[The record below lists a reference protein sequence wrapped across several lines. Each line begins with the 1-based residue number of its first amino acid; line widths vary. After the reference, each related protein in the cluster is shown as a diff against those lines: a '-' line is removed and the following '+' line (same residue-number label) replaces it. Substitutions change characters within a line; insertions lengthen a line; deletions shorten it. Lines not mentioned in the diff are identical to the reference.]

1 VALVDGKVV
10 KELLEPVI
18 GKAGQVR
25 LVLAGLSSRWAV
37 NDDKHPLVGVRL
49 RPDGLVEISRD
60 DGWDVFDPGTVL
72 AVEWVAREGE
82 GGGAYL

>member
-1 VALVDGKVV
+1 MDATVIND
-10 KELLEPVI
+10 LLRPVM

-25 LVLAGLSSRWAV
+25 LVMQGLNSRWAV
-37 NDDKHPLVGVRL
+37 NDDKHPLLTITVRI
-49 RPDGLVEISRD
+49 DGLVEIARD
-60 DGWDVFDPGTVL
+60 DGWVVFDPAAVL